1 MRVSLFFPVSV
12 LGLLVATPAAAQRA
26 GSADIFIEDCCYEEA
41 EPPAPPLVLTEE
53 QKAKLAAEL
62 KAREEQQRIEAEKRR
77 IEWEAYRV
85 RRIEEAKDDIYPF
98 QDPKLRALSSPVLE
112 TFRNDRDLIGY
123 LKRLVQVEDDTDRDW
138 LTYAA
143 PPAMPGENQIVVAM
157 LKAQDEEV
165 VEICTDPEMCAE
177 PALESIVAT
186 GTRISTPNITNVQSA
201 GVDEGDIVKQIGDYL
216 ITLQDGR
223 LFAVHIPTMRL
234 TDRTNIYRYDGTS
247 SYFGASWYDEILVQ
261 DDRII
266 VTAYDY
272 DEDATELSV
281 FSLDQ
286 KTGKISPDGVFL
298 ISSDDYYSGS
308 NYASRIIGDTLVLY
322 APYAIDPDEVDIV
335 EDGWN
340 KPFVRRWLP
349 PEERSEEQQRGKPLF
364 DARDIYRPVLPTA
377 SPTIHTISTCP
388 LGGYREGRDLACET
402 IGFVGPEEAEMY
414 VTADSIY
421 LWNSL
426 HYEVGGGYWRE
437 AKCGAAELSGTP
449 AFDDIVEGALYRIT
463 LRSGEVGVVGVR
475 GGLYDQYSM
484 DEYKGRLRALS
495 PRQAM
500 SCADNYDDEEGWTE
514 HVALLDIPLRQFDMV
529 FRAAR
534 EADYATVPPP
544 MTGTVQNRFAGD
556 WLLYGSDTSTS
567 YYGLDEP
574 ESWPTLAANYAV
586 AVPIRTPALATRLP
600 LGHGVERL
608 ELVGDGA
615 IANGYRDNTGLAMS
629 FIKLDG
635 APRISDSM
643 VLAARYETES
653 RSHAFNS
660 TTDAAGNSIM
670 GVPTSLDEG
679 DSGRRWWWSGASDL
693 SFLRADPSGKLS
705 DAGVLANRPEEETET
720 AEGYRC
726 EVSCIDWYG
735 NARPIFI
742 DGRIYGLMGTEL
754 VAAELV
760 DGKVVPRQRVDL
772 TGPVT
777 P

>member
-1 MRVSLFFPVSV
+1 MRVSLFISVSV
-12 LGLLVATPAAAQRA
+12 LGLLAATPLAAQRA
-26 GSADIFIEDCCYEEA
+26 DYGGVYIIEEMPEDA
-41 EPPAPPLVLTEE
+41 EPVAPPPVLTEE
-53 QKAKLAAEL
+53 QKAQLVAER

-77 IEWEAYRV
+77 IEYEAYRV
-85 RRIEEAKDDIYPF
+85 RMIEAAKDDIYPF

-112 TFRNDRDLIGY
+112 TFRTDRDLIAY
-123 LKRLVQVEDDTDRDW
+123 VKRLEKVEEETDRDW
-138 LTYAA
+138 LTDAD
-143 PPAMPGENQIVVAM
+143 PPALPGQNAIVVAM
-157 LKAQDEEV
+157 LKAQDQD
-165 VEICTDPEMCAE
+165 VEDICTDPEMC
-177 PALESIVAT
+177 PADELELMVT
-186 GTRISTPNITNVQSA
+186 GSRIASTPNVTNVQSA

-223 LFAVHIPTMRL
+223 LFAVHIPSMRL

-364 DARDIYRPVLPTA
+364 DARDIYLPVLPTA
-377 SPTIHTISTCP
+377 NPTIHTISTCP
-388 LGGYREGRDLACET
+388 LGAYRAGRDLDCET
-402 IGFVGPEEAEMY
+402 VGFVGPEEAEMY

-426 HYEVGGGYWRE
+426 QYEVSGSYWNE
-437 AKCGAAELSGTP
+437 SKCGPAELSATP
-449 AFDDIVEGALYRIT
+449 AFDDIVEGALYRIK
-463 LRSGEVGVVGVR
+463 LRNREVGVIGVR
-475 GGLYDQYSM
+475 GGLFDQYSM
-484 DEYKGRLRALS
+484 DEHKGRLRALS

-514 HVALLDIPLRQFDMV
+514 HVALLDIPLRQFDTV

-534 EADYATVPPP
+534 EADYAAVPPP
-544 MTGTVQNRFAGD
+544 VTGTVQNRFAGD

-586 AVPIRTPALATRLP
+586 AVPIRTPAFATRLP

-615 IANGYRDNTGLAMS
+615 IANGYRDNSGLAMS

-660 TTDAAGNSIM
+660 STDAAGNSIM

-679 DSGRRWWWSGASDL
+679 DSGRRWWWSGSSDL
-693 SFLRADPSGKLS
+693 SFLRADASGKLS